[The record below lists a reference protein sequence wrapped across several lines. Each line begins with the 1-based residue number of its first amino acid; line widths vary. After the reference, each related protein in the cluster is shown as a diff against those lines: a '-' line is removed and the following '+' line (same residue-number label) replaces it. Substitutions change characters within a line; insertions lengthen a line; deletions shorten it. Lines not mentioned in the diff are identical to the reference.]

1 MHCTGYGM
9 INVRIGVKLLVGFIA
24 VSFVSLCIGL
34 YNMHN
39 MHTLADDTA
48 LIGRISFPYSM
59 NLSSLRSDFMRL
71 RTTQR
76 TSLIKD
82 LPQDVVSAQKNI
94 VAEVR
99 KSYADSIAKIE
110 SMPLDIQE
118 KAKIAELK
126 KLIAEYDSINTQFL
140 NALEVHD
147 YDSMFD
153 LAMKKGRDKSHQLD
167 AYLSKMIAQQTELAG
182 QASALADANVEKSAA
197 WTLGLVCAGFMVSV
211 GMGVFFTIAITRPLK
226 KAVHMAQGIALGDIS
241 TRMQLRG
248 QDELGLL
255 ARSLDKTADTLATL
269 LQNINQVAQAAS
281 VGYLRRQ
288 VDDAQFAGDFRNLV
302 KGINTWTGSMVE
314 LMDKIPTPITIR
326 GHDRVIRFINDF
338 GTLGIAP
345 AASIEGIKCSDH
357 FKADDCDNGHC
368 ACDRA
373 LLSHKDESSSTRACP
388 LAGME
393 LDIDYKA
400 TPFSA
405 EAVCELVIDKT
416 ALMKSQRTITTL
428 AVQADDIAN
437 RVAIAAEEISAQ
449 VEQCSGGAIEQTRRI
464 SETASAMHELNDAVG
479 KVSQSA
485 AEAAETADQ
494 ARTKAESGAH
504 MVAQVVEGI
513 SGVQTTATELKMDMT
528 SLGVQADGIGKIMNV
543 ISDIADQTNLLALNA
558 AIEAARAGDAGRGF
572 AVVAD
577 EVRKLA
583 EKTMTAT
590 REVGEAIT
598 GIQSGTQKNINNV
611 DDVVSKIDAATSLAS
626 ESGDSLGEIVRL
638 VDMTTDQVRL
648 IATAA
653 GQQYAATEG
662 ISSSISDVNRIS
674 RETSVAMSQTSK
686 SVSELSSQA
695 LTLKDMIGSMQSGG

>member
-1 MHCTGYGM
+1 M
-9 INVRIGVKLLVGFIA
+9 
-24 VSFVSLCIGL
+24 
-34 YNMHN
+34 YNMQE
-39 MHTLADDTA
+39 LANDTA
-48 LIGRISFPYSM
+48 EIGRISFPYSM

-82 LPQDVVSAQKNI
+82 LPQDVVDTQKNI
-94 VAEVR
+94 VAEVK
-99 KSYADSIAKIE
+99 KSYTESIAKIE
-110 SMPLDIQE
+110 RMPLDSHE
-118 KAKIAELK
+118 KAEIVELK
-126 KLIAEYDSINTQFL
+126 RLIAEFDSINTLFL
-140 NALEVHD
+140 KALEVHD
-147 YDSMFD
+147 YDKMFE
-153 LAMKKGRDKSHQLD
+153 LAMKTGRAKSHQLD
-167 AYLSKMIAQQTELAG
+167 ALLSTMIAHQTEQAG
-182 QASALADANVEKSAA
+182 RASALADSHVKTSAA

-211 GMGVFFTIAITRPLK
+211 GMGIFFTIAITRPLK
-226 KAVHMAQGIALGDIS
+226 KAVRMAQGIAQGDIS

-248 QDELGLL
+248 RDELGLL
-255 ARSLDKTADTLATL
+255 ACSLDKTADTLAAL

-281 VGYLRRQ
+281 AGYLRKR
-288 VDDAQFAGDFRNLV
+288 VDDTQFEGDFRNLV
-302 KGINTWTGSMVE
+302 KGINTWTGSMVS
-314 LMDKIPTPITIR
+314 LMDKIPTPISIR
-326 GHDRVIRFINDF
+326 GHDRVMRFINEF

-345 AASIEGIKCSDH
+345 AASLEGIKCSEH
-357 FKADDCDNGHC
+357 FKADDCNNGHC

-373 LLSHKDESSSTRACP
+373 LVSRKDESSSTRACP
-388 LAGME
+388 LAGLEM
-393 LDIDYKA
+393 DIDYKA
-400 TPFSA
+400 TPFSD

-416 ALMKSQRTITTL
+416 ALMKSQRTITSL

-437 RVAIAAEEISAQ
+437 HVALAAEEISAQ
-449 VEQCSGGAIEQTRRI
+449 VEQCSGGAAEQTRRI

-494 ARTKAESGAH
+494 AKKKAENGAR

-513 SGVQTTATELKMDMT
+513 SGVQTTATELKTDMT

-558 AIEAARAGDAGRGF
+558 AIEAARAGEAGRGF

-598 GIQSGTQKNINNV
+598 GIQSGTQKNIQNV
-611 DDVVSKIDAATSLAS
+611 DDVVSKIDAATGLAS
-626 ESGDSLGEIVRL
+626 ESGDSLGEIVHL
-638 VDMTTDQVRL
+638 VDMATDQVRL

-653 GQQYAATEG
+653 GQQYASTEG

-695 LTLKDMIGSMQSGG
+695 ATLKDMIDSMQSGG